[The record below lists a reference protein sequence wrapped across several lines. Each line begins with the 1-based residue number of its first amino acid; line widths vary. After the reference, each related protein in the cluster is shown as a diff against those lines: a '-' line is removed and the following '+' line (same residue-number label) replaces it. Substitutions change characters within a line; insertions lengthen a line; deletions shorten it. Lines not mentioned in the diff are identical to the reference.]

1 MSKSPLS
8 KERKSFGYGGYGV
21 VCEEVVDGGGES
33 DPGSETVESSVGD
46 KRFVIRVSEV
56 EGNLFKPVRLV
67 KVGNSNHRH
76 ESNVVGDSEEE
87 KRVESDELSSDEDQI
102 ISSDDGTQ
110 LDFSDEEEDK
120 FDLDDDEYS
129 FVPDTVFEEGIKDS
143 SACDEDEREQND
155 KGDDLVDAND
165 SPITPKK
172 SEGND
177 TDPQFRSY
185 ACDSNTVPDTVVEER
200 ITYSVARDEEE
211 REQNV
216 KGDEVGLTD
225 ENDEELQI
233 GADENTKIQYKIF
246 EETIKP
252 LSACEGEIML
262 NLGPVYEIKEASVK
276 GGPHKPKTGLG
287 EARDLDLLEKLF
299 SIFSASGLEDC
310 SLKYLGGLNVLI
322 DFEKKNVAEAFLA
335 DHVEEVRWKEK
346 SCWVRVQEDG
356 VEWCPPCIVD
366 SSVSVSKD
374 SFDGDE
380 GEGDEVFDTGIDIGR
395 DLFEKDVYGNKSAD
409 VFLPVENFEISKDMH
424 AFNNN
429 TFDTHAKNNQVGDA
443 SVNDTHAINN
453 NTFEI
458 DKVVDSV
465 NKNGDNLDYCFIGPE
480 IDRDGDM
487 GFCSAGPDFNL
498 HDDMGGNSHNVLVGS
513 EESSSNHVLPDL
525 NHVVESSTLDS
536 SDLVAV
542 NNLNSQ
548 GHKRN
553 KKSSKQGV
561 YSMKLKD
568 IIRSSSRGRIRIA
581 RRVENDSANSIDM
594 GQNSPDVSLNS
605 TSVEIEKTIN
615 LGLDVGFQMANFKED
630 LRTIIEGE
638 GAAT

>member
-1 MSKSPLS
+1 MVWPTTKSTELV
-8 KERKSFGYGGYGV
+8 KKGNGF
-21 VCEEVVDGGGES
+21 
-33 DPGSETVESSVGD
+33 GD

-172 SEGND
+172 SEGDD

-233 GADENTKIQYKIF
+233 GADENTEIQYKIF

-276 GGPHKPKTGLG
+276 GGPHKPKKPDVKERAPETNLS
-287 EARDLDLLEKLF
+287 ECDSNSSPYDLENCLF
-299 SIFSASGLEDC
+299 GVGVGVFWWRCESE
-310 SLKYLGGLNVLI
+310 LGG
-322 DFEKKNVAEAFLA
+322 VAL
-335 DHVEEVRWKEK
+335 
-346 SCWVRVQEDG
+346 
-356 VEWCPPCIVD
+356 
-366 SSVSVSKD
+366 
-374 SFDGDE
+374 
-380 GEGDEVFDTGIDIGR
+380 
-395 DLFEKDVYGNKSAD
+395 
-409 VFLPVENFEISKDMH
+409 
-424 AFNNN
+424 
-429 TFDTHAKNNQVGDA
+429 
-443 SVNDTHAINN
+443 
-453 NTFEI
+453 
-458 DKVVDSV
+458 
-465 NKNGDNLDYCFIGPE
+465 
-480 IDRDGDM
+480 
-487 GFCSAGPDFNL
+487 
-498 HDDMGGNSHNVLVGS
+498 
-513 EESSSNHVLPDL
+513 
-525 NHVVESSTLDS
+525 
-536 SDLVAV
+536 
-542 NNLNSQ
+542 
-548 GHKRN
+548 
-553 KKSSKQGV
+553 
-561 YSMKLKD
+561 
-568 IIRSSSRGRIRIA
+568 
-581 RRVENDSANSIDM
+581 
-594 GQNSPDVSLNS
+594 
-605 TSVEIEKTIN
+605 
-615 LGLDVGFQMANFKED
+615 
-630 LRTIIEGE
+630 
-638 GAAT
+638 